1 MKKNLPGL
9 IFTTNGNQTS
19 LIQGYTSIITKS
31 GKVAK
36 KFTNTVLKLENGQ
49 KIYGYVKPI
58 KEIGKPIYYKPWPV
72 DFEKVITVLNYLGA
86 SSTLIDEEPN
96 KKTKGKYVV
105 VQLSEEQEAKLGK
118 LKSLC

>member
-9 IFTTNGNQTS
+9 IFTLNSNQTS
-19 LIQGYTSIITKS
+19 LIQGCTSIVTKN

-36 KFTNTVLKLENGQ
+36 KFADTVLKLENGQ
-49 KIYGYVKPI
+49 KIYGYVKEI
-58 KEIGKPIYYKPWPV
+58 KHNGITYVPYPQ
-72 DFEKVITVLNYLGA
+72 DFEKAVTVLTYLGV

-105 VQLSEEQEAKLGK
+105 VQLSDEQEVKLGK

>member
-9 IFTTNGNQTS
+9 IFTANGNQTS
-19 LIQGYTSIITKS
+19 LIQGCTSIITKS

-36 KFTNTVLKLENGQ
+36 KFADTVLKLENGQ

-58 KEIGKPIYYKPWPV
+58 KEIGKPNYYKPWPV

-105 VQLSEEQEAKLGK
+105 VQLSDEQEAKLGK